1 MSRLHG
7 PAHLRTPTQVPR
19 CRRRW
24 LLHRPSNP
32 GSSRADP
39 DATVANNHGP
49 LFAGPE
55 SSAPSPDPASGWVFP
70 ASNSQPQSLSPQL
83 VVLRRSDSALT
94 ARVRPERHQHEVVR
108 EPRHG
113 KGRRRAPRL
122 EDSMAAR
129 SWPDAGPKL
138 HTQDTPSPLLCG
150 ASGYGFRRHLPSQ
163 PARPGAPCA
172 CAVLPLPCR
181 RDLTHSASIGPPDVG
196 RAQRVLPRPLP
207 HAGEPAQPF
216 GRVRRTAARAGQL
229 TRSRGRHFSRRHRPG
244 VGYTSA
250 SELKPRKE
258 ETPGRQPWE
267 ILIPRVRGVVPRL
280 QLSLAETSQ
289 WSSGLVQPVSQ
300 T

>member
-181 RDLTHSASIGPPDVG
+181 RDLTLSASIGPPDVG
-196 RAQRVLPRPLP
+196 GSRECCPAHYLTLENRLNPL
-207 HAGEPAQPF
+207 G
-216 GRVRRTAARAGQL
+216 G
-229 TRSRGRHFSRRHRPG
+229 
-244 VGYTSA
+244 
-250 SELKPRKE
+250 
-258 ETPGRQPWE
+258 
-267 ILIPRVRGVVPRL
+267 
-280 QLSLAETSQ
+280 
-289 WSSGLVQPVSQ
+289 
-300 T
+300 